1 MPPST
6 LMLKESKYRYSGSS
20 RRRANQP
27 ITLVFKPA
35 IIVCTHESVTHACF
49 SPAESLVA
57 GGKWRC
63 WKFPDKEIFILSV

>member
-20 RRRANQP
+20 RRANQP